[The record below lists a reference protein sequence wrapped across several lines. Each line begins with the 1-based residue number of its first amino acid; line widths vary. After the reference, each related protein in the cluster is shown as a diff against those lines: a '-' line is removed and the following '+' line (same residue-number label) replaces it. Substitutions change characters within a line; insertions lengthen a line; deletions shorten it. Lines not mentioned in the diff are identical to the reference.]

1 MILIYFLYYLLSK
14 NKAKNSSDAPKL
26 KAFIDVIMGN
36 KIVTMDVLLR
46 CENSLIVS
54 NFICKFFIK

>member
-1 MILIYFLYYLLSK
+1 MQIILIK
-14 NKAKNSSDAPKL
+14 NIAKNSSDAPKL

-36 KIVTMDVLLR
+36 KLVTMDVLLR

-54 NFICKFFIK
+54 NFI